1 MVVIKLRNSN
11 VSAIHAFHQQ
21 DPVVQSEVISQ
32 GKSCRTYKILFFI
45 YLKKTRRR
53 ICLHSFQQK
62 CIVFCVQIEW
72 TYYFSL
78 TYGIVNFEQLS
89 SGFLL
94 SFLLCFFLC
103 LLIFF
108 FLKETLCNET
118 VLVKIYIESNLKQ
131 KMAFLHL

>member
-1 MVVIKLRNSN
+1 MFLLSMHFISRTQLFKAKSLVKESRVERIKS
-11 VSAIHAFHQQ
+11 
-21 DPVVQSEVISQ
+21 
-32 GKSCRTYKILFFI
+32 FFYI
-45 YLKKTRRR
+45 FKKKRDGE

-62 CIVFCVQIEW
+62 CIVFWLQIEW

-89 SGFLL
+89 SGFSL